1 MELLQRQA
9 QRKVDK
15 IQTIKDQ
22 FPAPMGWI
30 RYIRD
35 ALLMRGGQLAAK
47 AGCAPSSIS
56 ELEKRERLGTI
67 TIKKLREIGDA
78 MDCDLVYALVPR
90 RPISEVIDNAAQKKA
105 EGVIGRADVHMS
117 LDDQSV
123 RSPYDERIEAL
134 KMQLI
139 EKRDVW

>member
-1 MELLQRQA
+1 MTLLQRQA

-15 IQTIKDQ
+15 IQGIKDQ

-30 RYIRD
+30 RYMRD

-78 MDCDLVYALVPR
+78 MDCELVYALVPR
-90 RPISEVIDNAAQKKA
+90 RPIAEVIDNAAQKKA
-105 EGVIGRADVHMS
+105 ENIIGRADVHMS
-117 LDDQSV
+117 LEDQSV
-123 RSPYDERIEAL
+123 KSPYDERIEAL
-134 KMQLI
+134 KKQILESGDI
-139 EKRDVW
+139 W